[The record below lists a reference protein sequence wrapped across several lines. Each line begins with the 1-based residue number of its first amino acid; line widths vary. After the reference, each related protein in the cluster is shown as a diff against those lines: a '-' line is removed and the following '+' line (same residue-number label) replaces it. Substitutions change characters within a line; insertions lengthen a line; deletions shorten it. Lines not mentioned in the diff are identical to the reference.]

1 MVGGGWGVMGGGRGG
16 IVPGG
21 GRILLR
27 TENRVRSAA
36 DRDFDF
42 TTAEGG
48 ERVPAES
55 CGLLMT

>member
-1 MVGGGWGVMGGGRGG
+1 MSNESVLFFRDG

-27 TENRVRSAA
+27 TENRMRSAA
-36 DRDFDF
+36 DRDF

-48 ERVPAES
+48 ERVHAES